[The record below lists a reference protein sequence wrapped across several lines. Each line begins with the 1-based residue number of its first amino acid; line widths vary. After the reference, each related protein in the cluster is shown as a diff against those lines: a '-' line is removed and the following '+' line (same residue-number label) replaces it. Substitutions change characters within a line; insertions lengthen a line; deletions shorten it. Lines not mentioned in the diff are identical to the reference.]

1 MTAIYLSE
9 PSGTREGFVK
19 KNSFS
24 VPLRQTVLK
33 VAPKSIWN
41 FLTSTNFEIL
51 NLKAIVIPVIILGI

>member
-19 KNSFS
+19 KRSFS
-24 VPLRQTVLK
+24 VPPRRTVLN
-33 VAPKSIWN
+33 VAPKNIWN

-51 NLKAIVIPVIILGI
+51 DLKAIVIPVVLLGI